1 MIAFIR
7 GKLSN
12 AQAGAVI
19 VDVGGIGYYVQVPLS
34 LLNSLPGPG
43 EEIILHTHLV
53 VREDGFNLYGFKD
66 LSQLEFFIKLLN
78 VSGVGPKG
86 ALAVLTILSPSE
98 LKRAILSEN
107 IALLTRVPGVGKK
120 TAGRIVL
127 ELKDKVSGF
136 IIGNEV
142 ENAEIDRGNEAV
154 QALEALGYSVIEA
167 RRAVKAALETS
178 DSKAQTAELVRK
190 ALRVLVRN

>member
-12 AQAGAVI
+12 TQAGAVI

-43 EEIILHTHLV
+43 EEIVMHTHLV

-98 LKRAILSEN
+98 LKRAILSED

-127 ELKDKVSGF
+127 ELKDKVSGL
-136 IIGNEV
+136 IIENEV

-178 DSKAQTAELVRK
+178 DGKAQTAELVRK

>member
-43 EEIILHTHLV
+43 EEIGLHTHLV

-66 LSQLEFFIKLLN
+66 LSQLEFFVKLLN

-98 LKRAILSEN
+98 LKRAILSED

-127 ELKDKVSGF
+127 ELKDKVSGL

-178 DSKAQTAELVRK
+178 DGIAQTAELVRK
-190 ALRVLVRN
+190 SLQVLVRN